1 MEKTVIVDYLKQNDL
16 VDIEEIK
23 YKDDVFLARFYYDF
37 DDAEIEAATAY
48 ANDECTEEAEGEKWN
63 QEFFMP
69 YLNDLVI
76 DNVGEI
82 IEECMEKFSVES
94 QYITYDIDEEQVD
107 CVEIIVEFASRGQ
120 EIDIEKVIED
130 LKL

>member
-1 MEKTVIVDYLKQNDL
+1 MEKNAIIDYLKENDL
-16 VDIEEIK
+16 GDIEEIK

-37 DDAEIEAATAY
+37 DDPEIEAATAY
-48 ANDECTEEAEGEKWN
+48 ANDECTEVSGGEKWN
-63 QEFFMP
+63 QEFFIP

-82 IEECMEKFSVES
+82 IEDCMEKFSVEA
-94 QYITYDIDEEQVD
+94 QYITYDIDEEEVD
-107 CVEIIVEFASRGQ
+107 CVEVIVEFGKRGQ
-120 EIDIEKVIED
+120 DLDIEKVIDD

>member
-1 MEKTVIVDYLKQNDL
+1 MEKTAIIDYLKENDL
-16 VDIEEIK
+16 GDIEEIK

-37 DDAEIEAATAY
+37 DDAEIEAARAY
-48 ANDECTEEAEGEKWN
+48 SNDECTEELEGDKWN
-63 QEFFMP
+63 QEFFIP

-82 IEECMEKFSVES
+82 IEECMEKFLVEA
-94 QYITYDIDEEQVD
+94 QYITYDIDEEQIDSIEV
-107 CVEIIVEFASRGQ
+107 IVEFAKRGE
-120 EIDIEKVIED
+120 EIDIEKVIDD

>member
-1 MEKTVIVDYLKQNDL
+1 MEKNAIVEYLKENDL

-48 ANDECTEEAEGEKWN
+48 ANDECIEESEGEKWN

-107 CVEIIVEFASRGQ
+107 CVEIIVEFANRGK

-130 LKL
+130 LRL